1 MFCIKLIHKNSHRC
15 PNRAAKRIFV
25 EPSWPFSVWSVWWH
39 CQNWFQQKFY
49 SDRIPRLWK
58 KIPRGTLV
66 FYPLDFVRILISLK
80 LNKSIYQ
87 NLVETTFDTNNYCR
101 FTLVSWLVRVRDVI
115 PFFFFFF
122 FLSLSVSLSTSF
134 VPTRSAYLQSFW
146 YSSDRRTEGGRFSAG
161 LTEASYLAVLLS
173 AKHFFVFLMYVMA
186 LPNMSCGYWF
196 LV

>member
-58 KIPRGTLV
+58 KIPWGTLV

-101 FTLVSWLVRVRDVI
+101 FTCACPRCHPFS
-115 PFFFFFF
+115 FFFYFY
-122 FLSLSVSLSTSF
+122 LSQSLSQHLLCRPAQHTFRIFDIHRTVRPKGADFRQVWQKPHTW
-134 VPTRSAYLQSFW
+134 RSYCPPNIFL
-146 YSSDRRTEGGRFSAG
+146 
-161 LTEASYLAVLLS
+161 
-173 AKHFFVFLMYVMA
+173 FF
-186 LPNMSCGYWF
+186 
-196 LV
+196 